1 MDEFTKI
8 ALIESE
14 NIKRFRKFTDEAMR
28 LIKERFTDDISFVE
42 TKAFKSEYTATYET
56 DDYILTITTGIPLK
70 FNIVIREK
78 GTDAIIIKYENEYGK
93 TKGIA
98 YSGLVMKYNLTDFD
112 IDFSHNLYDWKDN
125 VWYKPHE
132 FDVP

>member
-14 NIKRFRKFTDEAMR
+14 NIKRFKRFTDEAMR
-28 LIKERFTDDISFVE
+28 LIKYHFTDFISFVE
-42 TKAFKSEYTATYET
+42 TEASKSEYMATYET
-56 DDYILTITTGIPLK
+56 DNYVLTITTGIPLK

-78 GTDAIIIKYENEYGK
+78 GTDAIILKYENEYGH

-98 YSGLVMKYNLTDFD
+98 YSGLVLKYNLNDFD
-112 IDFSHNLYDWKDN
+112 IDFFNNLYYWKDN
-125 VWYKPHE
+125 VWNKPYE

>member
-14 NIKRFRKFTDEAMR
+14 NIKRFKKFTDEAMR
-28 LIKERFTDDISFVE
+28 LIKYHFTDFISFAE
-42 TKAFKSEYTATYET
+42 TGSFKSEYTATYET
-56 DDYILTITTGIPLK
+56 DDYILTITTGIHLK
-70 FNIVIREK
+70 FNIVICEK
-78 GTDAIIIKYENEYGK
+78 GTDAIILKYENEYGK

-125 VWYKPHE
+125 VWNKPYE

>member
-125 VWYKPHE
+125 VWYKLYE